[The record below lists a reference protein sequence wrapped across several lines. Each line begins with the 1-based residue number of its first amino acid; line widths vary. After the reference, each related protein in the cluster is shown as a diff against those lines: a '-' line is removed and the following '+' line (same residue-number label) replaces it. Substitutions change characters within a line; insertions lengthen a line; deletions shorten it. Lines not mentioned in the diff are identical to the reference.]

1 MPRRIVAAFVPNAES
16 SRGAWQSASMTMAPA
31 APCSL
36 LFSLPLGCRLFYI
49 GVENGL
55 PSALCHFPNRSGIEG
70 AGGIFSIIGP
80 FDNDLVGAHDGI
92 SSNRNDVVIA
102 DGERFHV
109 PLLHIVQ
116 FLLHIGNALVVNS
129 AEVRVHHFLEA
140 VGVFVFECLP
150 GGLFF
155 CHYSTFVRRG

>member
-1 MPRRIVAAFVPNAES
+1 MAGLLAPFGGIIRIRFKGSPVNLPDSQPTRLPRIICFQNKTGSLQVNARKNCSGVCTKRRILERRLA
-16 SRGAWQSASMTMAPA
+16 QAPLQLWLA

-36 LFSLPLGCRLFYI
+36 LFSLPLGCRLFHI

-92 SSNRNDVVIA
+92 SS
-102 DGERFHV
+102 
-109 PLLHIVQ
+109 
-116 FLLHIGNALVVNS
+116 
-129 AEVRVHHFLEA
+129 
-140 VGVFVFECLP
+140 
-150 GGLFF
+150 
-155 CHYSTFVRRG
+155 